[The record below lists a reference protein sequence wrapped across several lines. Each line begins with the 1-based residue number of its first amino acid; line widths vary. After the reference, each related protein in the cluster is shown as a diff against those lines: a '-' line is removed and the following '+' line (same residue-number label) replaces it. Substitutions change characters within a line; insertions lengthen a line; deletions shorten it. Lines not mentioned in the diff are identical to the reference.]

1 MSSHREAPGTSRDAA
16 ADSTDLY
23 AFVSPDDPATV
34 TLIANHIPHEEPAA
48 GPNFYEFG
56 TDVLY
61 QINIDND
68 GDGVAEVV
76 YSFQFATTV
85 LDSSTFLYN
94 TGPIASLT
102 DPHFNRRQTYSVSR
116 TDANNHTTVLGT
128 GLPCPPCNIG
138 PLSTPKYPA
147 LAKAAVKSLPGG
159 RTVFAGPRAEGFYAD
174 LGALFDLGDL
184 RPFENFHAF
193 GNLPAR
199 HGVNALKQL
208 NVHSIALKVPI
219 SDLTAGSPVIG
230 VWASASRQKVRILD
244 QPNGATVQTIETGPY
259 VQVCRLGNPLF
270 NEVLVPM
277 VQKDFWNTQQ
287 PVNDAQFAAGVAHP
301 ELARLLNV
309 LYPGKFPNLAAYTK
323 PRADLQAILLTGIP
337 AGVVSPAYT
346 TFTGTLLADQL
357 RLNTAIPPTSTPN
370 VLGVLGGD
378 LAGYP
383 NGRRVIDDV
392 FTIELRAIA
401 GLTIPLVDPSFTP
414 DRAASV
420 VTDGVTFDNYLKHF
434 PYLGLPYSGY
444 NVPK

>member
-61 QINIDND
+61 QINIDNN
-68 GDGVAEVV
+68 GDGVADVV
-76 YSFQFATTV
+76 YSFQFDTTV
-85 LDSSTFLYN
+85 ADPTTFLYN
-94 TGPIASLT
+94 TGPITSLT

-116 TDANNHTTVLGT
+116 TDAHNNTTVLGT

-138 PLSTPKYPA
+138 PLSTPTYPA

-174 LGALFDLGDL
+174 LGAVFDWGDL
-184 RPFENFHAF
+184 RPFENLHAF

-199 HGVNALKQL
+199 QGVNALKQV

-219 SDLTAGSPVIG
+219 SDLTAGSPIIG

-277 VQKDFWNTQQ
+277 AKKDFWNTQQ
-287 PVNDAQFAAGVAHP
+287 PVNDSQFAVGVTHP

-309 LYPGKFPNLAAYTK
+309 LYPGVFPNLAAYTK
-323 PRADLQAILLTGIP
+323 PRTDLEAILLTGIP
-337 AGVVSPAYT
+337 AGVVSPTFT
-346 TFTGTLLADQL
+346 TFTSTVLADQL
-357 RLNTAIPPTSTPN
+357 RLNTAIPPSSKPN
-370 VLGVLGGD
+370 VLGVIGGD

-383 NGRRVIDDV
+383 NGRRVFDDV

-420 VTDGVTFDNYLKHF
+420 VTDGVTFDNYLTSF
-434 PYLGLPYSGY
+434 PYLGVPYSGY
-444 NVPK
+444 DNDK